1 MAKLTPEQAADK
13 LIRRAQGAVT
23 DYVAG
28 VKAVVDSPTAAAARN
43 LDKAQMNYTE
53 AVQSGRMAKR
63 LNAVSKEEWI
73 KATSEKGQA
82 RYAPGLTAS
91 KEKVTEFFA
100 EFLPYADRVAAEVA
114 AMPDLTIEDS
124 VARASHAIRRLHD
137 FERR

>member
-1 MAKLTPEQAADK
+1 MARLTPEQAADK

-28 VKAVVDSPTAAAARN
+28 VKAVTDSPTALAARN
-43 LDKAQMNYTE
+43 LDKAQMNFTE

-63 LNAVSKEEWI
+63 LNAVSKEDWI

-91 KEKVTEFFA
+91 KDKVVGFFT
-100 EFLPYADRVAAEVA
+100 EFLPYADRVSSEVA

-124 VARASHAIRRLHD
+124 VARASHAIRRLHE

>member
-1 MAKLTPEQAADK
+1 MARLSPEQAADK

-28 VKAVVDSPTAAAARN
+28 VKAVVDSPTALAAKN
-43 LDKAQMNYTE
+43 LDKAQMNFTE

-63 LNAVSKEEWI
+63 LNAVSKEDWI

-91 KEKVTEFFA
+91 KDKVVEFFT
-100 EFLPYADRVAAEVA
+100 EFLPYADRVSAEVG

-124 VARASHAIRRLHD
+124 VARASHAIRRLHE

>member
-1 MAKLTPEQAADK
+1 MARLTPEQAAEK

-28 VKAVVDSPTAAAARN
+28 VKAVSESPTAQAARN

-63 LNAVSKEEWI
+63 LNAVSKEDWV

-91 KEKVTEFFA
+91 KEKVTGFFN
-100 EFLPYADRVAAEVA
+100 EFLPFADRISAEVA

-124 VARASHAIRRLHD
+124 VARASHAIRRLHE

>member
-1 MAKLTPEQAADK
+1 MSRLTPEQAADK

-28 VKAVVDSPTAAAARN
+28 VKAVTESPTAAAAKQ

-63 LNAVSKEEWI
+63 LNSVSKEDWI
-73 KATSEKGQA
+73 KATAEKGQA

-91 KEKVTEFFA
+91 REKSVEFFA
-100 EFLPYADRVAAEVA
+100 EFLPYTDRVSAEVA
-114 AMPDLTIEDS
+114 AMPDLSIEDS
-124 VARASHAIRRLHD
+124 VARASHAIRRLHE

>member
-1 MAKLTPEQAADK
+1 MARLTPEAATDK

-28 VKAVVDSPTAAAARN
+28 VKGVTESPTAQAAKQ
-43 LDKAQMNYTE
+43 LDKAQLNYNE

-63 LNAVSKEEWI
+63 LNAVSREDWI

-91 KEKVTEFFA
+91 KEKVLGFFT
-100 EFLPYADRVAAEVA
+100 EFLPYADRVSSEVA

-124 VARASHAIRRLHD
+124 VARASHAIRRLHE

>member
-1 MAKLTPEQAADK
+1 MARLTPEQAADK

-28 VKAVVDSPTAAAARN
+28 VKAVVDAPTAQAARN

-63 LNAVSKEEWI
+63 LNAVSKEDWI

-91 KEKVTEFFA
+91 KDKVTGFFN
-100 EFLPYADRVAAEVA
+100 EFLPYADRVSAEVA
-114 AMPDLTIEDS
+114 GMPDLTIEDS
-124 VARASHAIRRLHD
+124 VARASHAIRRLHE